1 MEAVEILLKYIKE
14 FKTKCEFNGV
24 DFEADLYLS
33 TMYTEIR
40 RCMHRRPKFTIQGVI
55 LFVFLF
61 FLPRRVLVQRAKNPR
76 RHLRT
81 PRII

>member
-55 LFVFLF
+55 LFVLLF
-61 FLPRRVLVQRAKNPR
+61 FFAPQGFGPESQKPEEAS
-76 RHLRT
+76 
-81 PRII
+81 